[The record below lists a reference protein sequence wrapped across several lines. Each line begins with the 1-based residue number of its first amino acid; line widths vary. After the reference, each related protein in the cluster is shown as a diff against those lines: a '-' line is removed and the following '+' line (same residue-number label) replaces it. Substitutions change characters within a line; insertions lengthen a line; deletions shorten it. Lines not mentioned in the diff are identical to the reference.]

1 MIGWAYIVAAP
12 DHVSEAPIDAAL
24 AAADAGAG
32 AGAGADGFVWI
43 HLDGRD
49 AEALAWLREQPHL
62 PEAAQAALL
71 AHETRPRG
79 DRLGE
84 GAIVNLR
91 GLGATPDDDPD
102 ALVSIRLWADAGRV
116 ISVSMRT
123 MADIDLLRRAVAA
136 GEVLDP
142 GDLIVTLAGII
153 TGRLDPEVAR
163 LGDLVDDYETMLETR
178 PIAGA
183 RRRIAQA
190 RSTAIDYR
198 RFMAPQRLALDRLAQ
213 TQCDWLTDEDRL
225 HLREAAD
232 RAARMAEELE
242 AVRERSAL
250 LHEQLTDMRTE
261 QIDQRSLTVAMIAL
275 IFLPLTFVTGLFGMN
290 VPVPQWPHAFWWIT
304 AGSIA
309 FGLTL
314 WAVVRRRR

>member
-1 MIGWAYIVAAP
+1 MNGWAYVVEAP
-12 DHVSEAPIDAAL
+12 DRVTESTADAAL
-24 AAADAGAG
+24 AAAGA
-32 AGAGADGFVWI
+32 ASLVWI

-49 AEALAWLREQPHL
+49 ADTPGWLRARLHL
-62 PEAAQAALL
+62 PEAALAALL

-79 DRLGE
+79 DRLGD

-102 ALVSIRLWADAGRV
+102 ALVSVRLWADAGRV
-116 ISVSMRT
+116 VSVSMRT
-123 MADIDLLRRAVAA
+123 LADMDALCRAVKA
-136 GEVLDP
+136 GEILDP
-142 GDLIVTLAGII
+142 GDLIVALAGVI
-153 TGRLDPEVAR
+153 TDRLDPEVAR
-163 LGDLVDDYETMLETR
+163 LGDLVDDYEAMLETR
-178 PIAGA
+178 PITGA
-183 RRRIAQA
+183 RRRIAEA

-198 RFMAPQRLALDRLAQ
+198 RFVAPQRLALDRLAQ
-213 TQCDWLTDEDRL
+213 TQCGWLTDDDRL

-242 AVRERSAL
+242 AIRERSAL

-290 VPVPQWPHAFWWIT
+290 VPVPVWPHAFWWIT
-304 AGSIA
+304 AGSVA
-309 FGLTL
+309 FGLSL
-314 WAVVRRRR
+314 WALIRHRR

>member
-1 MIGWAYIVAAP
+1 MNGWAYIVEAP
-12 DHVSEAPIDAAL
+12 DRVTEASPDTAL
-24 AAADAGAG
+24 AAAGA
-32 AGAGADGFVWI
+32 ASLVWI

-49 AEALAWLREQPHL
+49 AEALAWLRERPRL

-79 DRLGE
+79 DRLGD

-91 GLGATPDDDPD
+91 GLGMTPDDDPD

-123 MADIDLLRRAVAA
+123 MADIDLLRQAVAA
-136 GEVLDP
+136 GEILDP
-142 GDLIVTLAGII
+142 GDLIVALAGII

-163 LGDLVDDYETMLETR
+163 LGDLVDDYEAMLETH

-198 RFMAPQRLALDRLAQ
+198 RFVAPQRLALDHLAQ
-213 TQCDWLTDEDRL
+213 SQCDWLTDEDRL

-290 VPVPQWPHAFWWIT
+290 VPVPQWPHAFWWVT
-304 AGSIA
+304 AGSVA
-309 FGLTL
+309 FGLSL
-314 WAVVRRRR
+314 WALIRHRA